1 MKDRIMEIF
10 FKLVCS
16 DLGLKSI
23 PVKFLYLVLLN
34 PYADQARVNVDL
46 MAPGHLQIVLVI
58 NDWHKSRMIND
69 HGLSIPDVLL
79 KQC

>member
-1 MKDRIMEIF
+1 MEIF

-58 NDWHKSRMIND
+58 ND
-69 HGLSIPDVLL
+69 
-79 KQC
+79 

>member
-1 MKDRIMEIF
+1 MKDRMMEIF

-16 DLGLKSI
+16 DFGLKSI

-34 PYADQARVNVDL
+34 PYADQARVNGDL

-58 NDWHKSRMIND
+58 ND
-69 HGLSIPDVLL
+69 
-79 KQC
+79 